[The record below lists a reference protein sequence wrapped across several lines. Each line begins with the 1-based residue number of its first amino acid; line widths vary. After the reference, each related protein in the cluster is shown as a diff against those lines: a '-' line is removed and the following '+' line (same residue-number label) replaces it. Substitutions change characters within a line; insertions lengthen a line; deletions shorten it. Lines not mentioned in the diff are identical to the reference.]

1 MHFSFSLKGNK
12 QKVEDYNQDDVV
24 QLLFSFIFV
33 IRKYLS
39 LDSSWGYNINV
50 RVLLV
55 IMGFKLV
62 CKKLYSSY
70 NVYLN
75 ILI

>member
-1 MHFSFSLKGNK
+1 MHFSFNLKGNK